1 LSKRFKAKWTG
12 PQTDAASRRCNFSY
26 LIDKY
31 RGGNSGKGDAE
42 ENQSMSSSPNA
53 AAPDLLFALLPDSG
67 VASDGPDTLAPLA
80 TALHAQY
87 PRAATLTVHAPL
99 RDADGRCRWWQR
111 GDPDPEGVAA
121 ALPPLIERLRME
133 AAKLDLPW
141 QRVALAGVGDG
152 ALVALEA
159 VQAEPALV
167 GRVLSFGGGYL
178 SRPEHAPQDVCVHL
192 LHGLADQRFPYRHV
206 VDAAQ
211 ALVDLGADV
220 TADLLPH
227 LDHGL
232 HPALIDKAME
242 QLRTFI
248 PARLWREAVV
258 AAQQSERP
266 AD

>member
-1 LSKRFKAKWTG
+1 
-12 PQTDAASRRCNFSY
+12 
-26 LIDKY
+26 
-31 RGGNSGKGDAE
+31 
-42 ENQSMSSSPNA
+42 MSSPSVA

-67 VASDGPDTLAPLA
+67 IAPDGPDTLAPLA
-80 TALHAQY
+80 AALVGQY
-87 PRAATLTVHAPL
+87 PQALTLNLHPPL
-99 RDADGRCRWWQR
+99 RDAEGRCRWWA
-111 GDPDPEGVAA
+111 DDAPSELGVDAA
-121 ALPPLIERLRME
+121 RVALIARVRQE
-133 AAKLDLPW
+133 AARLGLPW

-152 ALVALEA
+152 AMLALEA

-167 GRVLSFGGGYL
+167 GRVIAFAGGYL
-178 SRPEHAPQDVCVHL
+178 ARPQVAPQDVCVHL

-227 LDHGL
+227 IDHSL

-248 PARLWREAVV
+248 PARLWREALI
-258 AAQQSERP
+258 AAQDNERP
-266 AD
+266 VG

>member
-1 LSKRFKAKWTG
+1 MQMNPPR
-12 PQTDAASRRCNFSY
+12 
-26 LIDKY
+26 
-31 RGGNSGKGDAE
+31 
-42 ENQSMSSSPNA
+42 NA
-53 AAPDLLFALLPDSG
+53 AACDLLFALLPDSG
-67 VASDGPDTLAPLA
+67 IAPDGPDTLTPLA
-80 TALHAQY
+80 AALHAQY
-87 PRAATLTVHAPL
+87 PNAVTLNLHPPL
-99 RDADGRCRWWQR
+99 RDALGRCRWWA
-111 GDPDPEGVAA
+111 DESPSVEGLAE
-121 ALPPLIERLRME
+121 ALPHLIDRVRTE
-133 AAKLDLPW
+133 AARLDLPW

-152 ALVALEA
+152 ALLALEA

-167 GRVLSFGGGYL
+167 GRVMSFAGGYL

>member
-1 LSKRFKAKWTG
+1 MPFMNPS
-12 PQTDAASRRCNFSY
+12 Q
-26 LIDKY
+26 
-31 RGGNSGKGDAE
+31 
-42 ENQSMSSSPNA
+42 A

-67 VASDGPDTLAPLA
+67 IAPDGPDTLAPLA
-80 TALHAQY
+80 TALQAQY
-87 PRAATLTVHAPL
+87 PKAATLTLHPPL
-99 RDADGRCRWWQR
+99 RDAEGRCRWWP
-111 GDPDPEGVAA
+111 GSEPSAEGVTA
-121 ALPPLIERLRME
+121 ALPHLIDRLRLE
-133 AAKLDLPW
+133 AGKLGLPW

-167 GRVLSFGGGYL
+167 GRVLAFAGGYL
-178 SRPEHAPQDVCVHL
+178 ARPEAAPQDVCVHL
-192 LHGLADQRFPYRHV
+192 LHGLEDRRFPYRHV

-242 QLRTFI
+242 QLRNFI
-248 PARLWREAVV
+248 PARLWREALI
-258 AAQQSERP
+258 AAQESERP
-266 AD
+266 VG